1 MRNKKLY
8 KMAAM
13 AALTGIMTAGFKM
26 TSLAVGWQ
34 QDLTGRWYGTNED
47 NTEWYKDGW
56 QWIDDDNDGYDQCY
70 YFDPNGYV
78 LVNTTAPDG
87 SRVNED
93 GAWISDGY
101 VQKRPTKAHNIKA
114 ADIDTD
120 FADETY
126 NEWGVN
132 RTAID
137 MVCQTREDN
146 AKYGE
151 VSVTFPYGADYTD
164 CIAVAYQNG
173 FQVIYNGTGGIYQSL
188 ILDKGRTDLE
198 WSLLLKFYFPNH
210 QAYKDRVMDSQEKED
225 LLNELGFDVA
235 GSLDSVNFVF
245 KDNDRLL
252 SMDWYCT
259 DRLVLMDVSR
269 LLDSSNPRYTKY
281 K

>member
-1 MRNKKLY
+1 M
-8 KMAAM
+8 
-13 AALTGIMTAGFKM
+13 
-26 TSLAVGWQ
+26 
-34 QDLTGRWYGTNED
+34 
-47 NTEWYKDGW
+47 
-56 QWIDDDNDGYDQCY
+56 
-70 YFDPNGYV
+70 
-78 LVNTTAPDG
+78 
-87 SRVNED
+87 
-93 GAWISDGY
+93 
-101 VQKRPTKAHNIKA
+101 
-114 ADIDTD
+114 
-120 FADETY
+120 
-126 NEWGVN
+126 
-132 RTAID
+132 
-137 MVCQTREDN
+137 
-146 AKYGE
+146 
-151 VSVTFPYGADYTD
+151 
-164 CIAVAYQNG
+164 
-173 FQVIYNGTGGIYQSL
+173 IYNGTGGIYQSL